1 MAMDNQRNPD
11 NPARTMAKPRTD
23 RLTAAKVEKG
33 LYVQRTA
40 STREA
45 AQYMAANG
53 VPLHVAV
60 RVLTTPYK
68 RDMRDLLRAPPS
80 WHDIIRSSGTAFGV
94 PLQMR

>member
-1 MAMDNQRNPD
+1 MTMDNHD
-11 NPARTMAKPRTD
+11 NPPTPVGKPRTD

-33 LYVQRTA
+33 LFVQRTA

-45 AQYMAANG
+45 AQYMASNG

-60 RVLTTPYK
+60 RVLTTPHK

-94 PLQMR
+94 PLEMRR